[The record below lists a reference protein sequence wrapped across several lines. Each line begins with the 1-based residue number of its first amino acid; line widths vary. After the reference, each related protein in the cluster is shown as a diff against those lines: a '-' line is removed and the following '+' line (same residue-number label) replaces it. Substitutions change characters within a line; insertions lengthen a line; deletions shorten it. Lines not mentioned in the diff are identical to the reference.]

1 MGFKEYVK
9 AKQSFMDTMGTAGTI
24 GLHMVSGPMVGFGL
38 GWLAE
43 WLLNT
48 GTPWPKLIGLL
59 IGIVAGFINVYED
72 SQRLLKRM
80 RDEDAQK
87 FGPRP

>member
-9 AKQSFMDTMGTAGTI
+9 AKQSFLDTMGTAGTI

-43 WLLNT
+43 WLLHT

-72 SQRLLKRM
+72 SQRLLQRM
-80 RDEDAQK
+80 RDEDARK